1 MFRDF
6 SVFSSGLLDAVQWL
20 TGLAYPL
27 HPPKVGGDG
36 YMRYSVLIGR
46 ILFASLFVM
55 AALGHFSSQEIAFA
69 AAQGVPLASLTVPF
83 SGLMA
88 LIGGLSIALGYKA
101 RWGAVLVILF
111 LAPVTVMMHN
121 FWVATDP
128 LVAQDQIAHFMKN
141 VSLIGSALLIFYFGS
156 GPLSLDARSRSDSAE
171 HEQHV
176 AA

>member
-1 MFRDF
+1 
-6 SVFSSGLLDAVQWL
+6 VFSKKIQRVTAWHIRCIERKQEV
-20 TGLAYPL
+20 TN
-27 HPPKVGGDG
+27 
-36 YMRYSVLIGR
+36 MRYSALIGR
-46 ILFASLFVM
+46 ILFASIFVM

-128 LVAQDQIAHFMKN
+128 LVAQEQMAHFMKN
-141 VSLIGSALLIFYFGS
+141 LSLIGSALLIFYFGS
-156 GPLSLDARSRSDSAE
+156 GPLSLDVRSRSDSAE

>member
-1 MFRDF
+1 
-6 SVFSSGLLDAVQWL
+6 
-20 TGLAYPL
+20 
-27 HPPKVGGDG
+27 
-36 YMRYSVLIGR
+36 MRYSVLIGR

-101 RWGAVLVILF
+101 KWGAVLFILF
-111 LAPVTVMMHN
+111 LATVTVMIHN

-156 GPLSLDARSRSDSAE
+156 GPLSLDARSRSDYAE